1 MEPAAYDWVPGDAP
15 GVYTKWLG
23 TFTERSTR
31 LGFIRLDAGATFS
44 AGMHPSI
51 ELLFLSK
58 GSVRLQ
64 GKEYGEHAAFEF
76 AKNEGPVSVQAV
88 QPSEFFCIVLPQF

>member
-1 MEPAAYDWVPGDAP
+1 MDPAACDWVPDGAK

-23 TFTERSTR
+23 AFTERNAR
-31 LGFIRLDAGATFS
+31 LGFIRLDAGATFA
-44 AGMHPSI
+44 AGMQPSI

-58 GSVRLQ
+58 GAVTVE
-64 GKEYGEHAAFEF
+64 GKEYGERSAFEF
-76 AKNEGPVSVQAV
+76 SKNEGPIAVKAV